1 MENKA
6 AGLAVIMPAYNAGK
20 YIEKAVY
27 SILEQSYKDLRLI
40 VVDDGS
46 TDDTAQILRRI
57 RQQDSRLVPIS
68 VPNGGPALARNRGL
82 DAVEPG
88 TEYVMFADADD
99 ELLPDAV
106 EYAMAGAGG
115 ADMVFFGFTIVDSV
129 SGRQRNYCEPEQLLD
144 REALSSAFGRLYKAN
159 LFNQVWGKLFKAE
172 LIGPG
177 HRFPDYR
184 WGEDRLF
191 IFSCLEDVRSLKI
204 LPECKY
210 RYIMHPGESLISR
223 FCQDKPLV
231 CLEADAEV
239 QRLCASLGCG
249 EDTDAD
255 CRYMFAKSIF
265 SCMTTLF
272 SPNCPLRAGEKAE
285 YVRRII
291 NEPQV
296 RLRCRKVFGGSVP
309 NLLCSVVRSGQVWLN
324 MAVFRLLV
332 LAGRLSPA
340 LFTRLKHR
348 K

>member
-1 MENKA
+1 MEHKA
-6 AGLAVIMPAYNAGK
+6 AGLAVIMPAYNAGH
-20 YIEKAVY
+20 YIEKAVR
-27 SILEQSYKDLRLI
+27 SILEQSYRDLRLI

-46 TDDTAQILRRI
+46 TDDTVQILRRI
-57 RQQDSRLVPIS
+57 QQQDSRLSHIS

-106 EYAMAGAGG
+106 EYAMAGAQG
-115 ADMVFFGFTIVDSV
+115 ADLVFFGFTIVSP
-129 SGRQRNYCEPEQLLD
+129 SGACRRYSEPEQLLD
-144 REALSSAFGRLYKAN
+144 REGLGAAFGRLYKSN

-172 LIGPG
+172 LIGSA

-191 IFSCLEDVRSLKI
+191 IFHCLEQCRSVKI

-223 FCQDKPLV
+223 FCLDKPRV
-231 CLEADAEV
+231 CLEADTTV
-239 QRLCASLGCG
+239 QRLCASLGSSP
-249 EDTDAD
+249 ETDAD

-272 SPNCPLRAGEKAE
+272 SPSCKMSPGEKAA

-296 RLRCRKVFGGSVP
+296 RLRCRNVFGGAVP
-309 NLLCSVVRSGQVWLN
+309 NLLCAVVRSRQVWLN
-324 MAVFRLLV
+324 MVVFRLLV
-332 LAGRLSPA
+332 LAGRISPA

>member
-1 MENKA
+1 MEHKA
-6 AGLAVIMPAYNAGK
+6 AGLAVIMPAYNAGH
-20 YIEKAVY
+20 YIEKAVR
-27 SILEQSYKDLRLI
+27 SILEQSYRDLRLI

-46 TDDTAQILRRI
+46 TDDTPQILRRI
-57 RQQDSRLVPIS
+57 QQQDARLTPIS

-106 EYAMAGAGG
+106 EYAMAGAQG
-115 ADMVFFGFTIVDSV
+115 ADMVFFGFSIVEEKKPPRD
-129 SGRQRNYCEPEQLLD
+129 YWEPEELLD
-144 REALSSAFGRLYKAN
+144 RESLGAAFGRLYKSN

-172 LIGPG
+172 LIGSG

-191 IFSCLEDVRSLKI
+191 IFHCLEQSRRIKI

-210 RYIMHPGESLISR
+210 RYIMHSEESLISR
-223 FCQDKPLV
+223 FCQDKPRV
-231 CLEADAEV
+231 CLEADATV

-249 EDTDAD
+249 EETDAD

-272 SPNCPLRAGEKAE
+272 SPSCKMSYGEKAA

-296 RLRCRKVFGGSVP
+296 RLRCRDVFGGAVP
-309 NLLCSVVRSGQVWLN
+309 NLLCAVVRSRQVWLN

-332 LAGRLSPA
+332 LAGRISPA

>member
-1 MENKA
+1 MEQKA
-6 AGLAVIMPAYNAGK
+6 AGLAVIMPAFNAGK
-20 YIEKAVY
+20 YIEKAVR
-27 SILEQSYKDLRLI
+27 SILEQTYRDLRLI

-57 RQQDSRLVPIS
+57 QQQDGRLSPIS

-82 DAVEPG
+82 EAVEPE
-88 TEYVMFADADD
+88 TRYVMFADADD

-106 EYAMAGAGG
+106 EYAMAGAEG
-115 ADMVFFGFTIVDSV
+115 ADMVFFGFTIVDAA
-129 SGRQRNYCEPEQLLD
+129 GRQRNYCEPEQLLD
-144 REALSSAFGRLYKAN
+144 RETLRSAFGRLYKAN
-159 LFNQVWGKLFKAE
+159 LFNQVWGKLFKRE
-172 LIGPG
+172 LIGQA

-191 IFSCLEDVRSLKI
+191 IFSCLEDARSVKI

-223 FCQDKPLV
+223 FCLDKPRV
-231 CLEADAEV
+231 CLEADSVV
-239 QRLCASLGCG
+239 QQLCASLGCG

-272 SPNCPLRAGEKAE
+272 SRKCSLNLREKAD
-285 YVRRII
+285 YVRGIV

-296 RLRCRKVFGGSVP
+296 QQRCRNVFGGSLP
-309 NLLCSVVRSGQVWLN
+309 NMLCSVVRSRQVWLN
-324 MAVFRLLV
+324 LAVFRLLV
-332 LAGRLSPA
+332 LAGRISPD

>member
-1 MENKA
+1 MEHKA
-6 AGLAVIMPAYNAGK
+6 ARLAVIMPAYNAGH
-20 YIEKAVY
+20 YIEKAVR
-27 SILEQSYKDLRLI
+27 SILEQSYRDLRLI

-46 TDDTAQILRRI
+46 TDDTAQILRRMQ
-57 RQQDSRLVPIS
+57 RQDERLRPIS

-82 DAVEPG
+82 DALEPG

-106 EYAMAGAGG
+106 EYAMAGAEG
-115 ADMVFFGFTIVDSV
+115 ADMVFFGFTIVKDKKPPL
-129 SGRQRNYCEPEQLLD
+129 NYFEPEQLLG
-144 REALSSAFGRLYKAN
+144 RESLGAAFGRLYKSN

-172 LIGPG
+172 LIGSR

-191 IFSCLEDVRSLKI
+191 IFRCLEQCRSVKI

-223 FCQDKPLV
+223 FCQDKPGV
-231 CLEADAEV
+231 CLEADAVV

-272 SPNCPLRAGEKAE
+272 SPSCPLSSREKRS
-285 YVRRII
+285 YVRGII

-296 RLRCRKVFGGSVP
+296 RLRCWEVFGGPVP
-309 NLLCSVVRSGQVWLN
+309 NFLCAVVRSRQVWLN

-332 LAGRLSPA
+332 LAGRISPG
-340 LFTRLKHR
+340 LVTKLKHR